1 MNRDE
6 TKEIIKTI
14 ARIYPAFH
22 RDADAR
28 EKNATI
34 DLWASLFAGEPPE
47 LVAAALKAFIVA
59 DEKGFAPSPGQIKAK
74 IRSILQPQEMTEA
87 EAWQIVNKAIKN
99 SGYIENARAEYEKLP
114 DIIKPM
120 AKPHQLREW
129 ALQDAAALQT
139 VVASNFMRS
148 FRERSAQ
155 LRRYEMLP
163 ADVKLAIESFAPAGQ
178 ITMDEIQLKKD
189 EKERA

>member
-1 MNRDE
+1 MDREE

-34 DLWASLFAGEPPE
+34 DLWASLFADEPQE

-74 IRSILQPQEMTEA
+74 IRSIMQPAEMTEL
-87 EAWQIVNKAIKN
+87 EAWQIVSKAIKA
-99 SGYIENARAEYEKLP
+99 SGYIENAKAEYEKLP
-114 DIIKPM
+114 DTIKSM
-120 AKPHQLREW
+120 VKPCQLREW
-129 ALQDAAALQT
+129 ALQPAADLQT

-148 FRERSAQ
+148 FRARSAQ
-155 LRRYEMLP
+155 AKRYEMLP
-163 ADVKLAIESFAPAGQ
+163 SEVRQTIDSFSKNRFLGG
-178 ITMDEIQLKKD
+178 E
-189 EKERA
+189 